1 MDCFNLHSIELERS
15 LLGNP
20 AKSVRDCD
28 GNGQPIEIQ
37 LRVGWSDGDIDLDRI
52 GIVRIG
58 VCVDGFICDQRYVAL
73 SMPEDL
79 PDHEIKTTINLRLR
93 TPPNGNIAPPG
104 VYMVFLRA
112 RTTGAVS
119 HAQLLK
125 LTC

>member
-37 LRVGWSDGDIDLDRI
+37 LRAGWVAEDIDFHRI
-52 GIVRIG
+52 GLVRIG

-73 SMPEDL
+73 ARPENI
-79 PDHEIKTTINLRLR
+79 PDDKIDKTIRFQVR

-104 VYMVFLRA
+104 VYMMFLRA
-112 RTTGAVS
+112 RTTGAIS
-119 HAQLLK
+119 HAQFIE